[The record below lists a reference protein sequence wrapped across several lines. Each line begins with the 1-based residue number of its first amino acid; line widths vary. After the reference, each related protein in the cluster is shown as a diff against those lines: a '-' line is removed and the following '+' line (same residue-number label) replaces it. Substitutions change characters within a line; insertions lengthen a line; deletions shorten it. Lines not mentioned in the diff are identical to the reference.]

1 MTVWC
6 EFEVWSS
13 YDPLDDNSDVI
24 VTLEDGSRWA
34 ALFSTY
40 QNIKTLAEKNR
51 RTGECLSGQYLDIP
65 HLILVEELSRP
76 LIEAVV
82 EDIAQ
87 NGTLAACFACLD
99 SVDKAGNM
107 PYNTP

>member
-1 MTVWC
+1 MMIWC
-6 EFEVWSS
+6 EFEAWPS

-34 ALFSTY
+34 ALFATY

-51 RTGECLSGQYLDIP
+51 QTGECLSGRYLDIP

-76 LIEAVV
+76 LAEAVV
-82 EDIAQ
+82 EDILQ
-87 NGTLAACFACLD
+87 SGMLELCFECLE
-99 SVDKAGNM
+99 KK
-107 PYNTP
+107 

>member
-1 MTVWC
+1 MMIWG
-6 EFEVWSS
+6 EFEAWPS

-34 ALFSTY
+34 ALFATY

-51 RTGECLSGQYLDIP
+51 QTGECLSGRYLDIP

-76 LIEAVV
+76 LVEAVV
-82 EDIAQ
+82 EDILQ
-87 NGTLAACFACLD
+87 SGMLELCFECLE
-99 SVDKAGNM
+99 KK
-107 PYNTP
+107 

>member
-1 MTVWC
+1 MMIWC
-6 EFEVWSS
+6 EFEAWPS

-34 ALFSTY
+34 ALFATY

-51 RTGECLSGQYLDIP
+51 QTGECLSGRYLDIP

-76 LIEAVV
+76 LEAVV
-82 EDIAQ
+82 EDILQ
-87 NGTLAACFACLD
+87 SGMLELCFECLE
-99 SVDKAGNM
+99 KK
-107 PYNTP
+107 

>member
-1 MTVWC
+1 MMIWC
-6 EFEVWSS
+6 EIEAWPS

-34 ALFSTY
+34 ALFATY

-51 RTGECLSGQYLDIP
+51 QTGECLSGRYLDIP

-76 LIEAVV
+76 LVEAVV
-82 EDIAQ
+82 EDILQ
-87 NGTLAACFACLD
+87 SGMLELCFECLE
-99 SVDKAGNM
+99 KK
-107 PYNTP
+107 

>member
-1 MTVWC
+1 MIWC
-6 EFEVWSS
+6 GFEVWPS

-34 ALFSTY
+34 AFFATY

-51 RTGECLSGQYLDIP
+51 RTGEQLSGRYLDIP

-76 LIEAVV
+76 LVEAVV
-82 EDIAQ
+82 EDVLRS
-87 NGTLAACFACLD
+87 GTLEPCFERLD
-99 SVDKAGNM
+99 ESD
-107 PYNTP
+107 